1 MQSFF
6 VLNKRLFSIFYDCIR
21 KNIYICPMFNLNK
34 SRAMKKLSFL
44 LMGISMFA
52 FVACAGDKTEEAV
65 VEETVATEVVEKEV
79 VEEEVVAEEATTDE
93 TAKEVQ

>member
-1 MQSFF
+1 
-6 VLNKRLFSIFYDCIR
+6 
-21 KNIYICPMFNLNK
+21 MFNLNK

-65 VEETVATEVVEKEV
+65 AEETVATEVVA
-79 VEEEVVAEEATTDE
+79 EEQPTEEAVVAEEAVATEE
-93 TAKEVQ
+93 TATKEAPEK